1 MGLFYA
7 LEKITIKIFETS
19 KDLPENWD
27 TVAAENHFLQL
38 PYLKV
43 LELSAPTN
51 MQCFYI
57 GIYENAELIGVSLAQ
72 YLDLNKLE
80 SFGERDNCFKTFI
93 RNFIFRNFASHT
105 LFIGNNMITGQN
117 SFTFNKQI
125 SFENISYLL
134 IQCSQELIQFF
145 KQKGIKIHLVSF
157 KDFYQDCA
165 VEFKKFAF
173 KNIYEFNTQPNM
185 IFDLPYSWRVKD
197 DYYNAF
203 SKKYRDQYKRAHKK
217 FEGIL
222 VKELDF
228 DEVIFHENRINELYH
243 HVAKNAPFNTFFL
256 AENHFSIFKK
266 QCGDGFKIFGYFL
279 EEKLIGFHS
288 VLLNDNILETYFLGY
303 DDQVQKEKMLYL
315 NMLYNMTE
323 FGITHQFKKIIF
335 GRTALEIKS
344 SVGATPTK
352 MTGFIFHNNKI
363 LNTFLGKIFR
373 NLEPE
378 TVWQQR
384 HPFK

>member
-1 MGLFYA
+1 M
-7 LEKITIKIFETS
+7 EKITIKIFDTIN
-19 KDLPENWD
+19 DLPENWNA
-27 TVAAENHFLQL
+27 VAAENHFLQI

-57 GIYENAELIGVSLAQ
+57 GYYENATLIGVSLAQ

-80 SFGERDNCFKTFI
+80 SFGERDNCFKTYI

-117 SFTFNKQI
+117 SFIFNKKI
-125 SFENISYLL
+125 SFEDVSHVLM
-134 IQCSQELIQFF
+134 QSSQELVKYF

-165 VEFKKFAF
+165 TAF
-173 KNIYEFNTQPNM
+173 KNHAFAKVYEFNTQPNM
-185 IFDLPYSWRVKD
+185 VFELPSNWLTAE
-197 DYYNAF
+197 DYYNSF

-217 FEGIL
+217 FDGIL
-222 VKELDF
+222 VKELEI
-228 DEVIFHENRINELYH
+228 DEVVHYEARINELYH
-243 HVAKNAPFNTFFL
+243 YVAKNAPFNTFFL
-256 AENHFSIFKK
+256 AENHFSTFKK
-266 QCGDGFKIFGYFL
+266 QCGNGFKIFGYFL
-279 EEKLIGFHS
+279 DDKLIGFHS
-288 VLLNDNILETYFLGY
+288 VLLNDTVLETYFLGY

-344 SVGATPTK
+344 SIGATPV
-352 MTGFIFHNNKI
+352 MMSGFIYHRNK
-363 LNTFLGKIFR
+363 LVNKFLGKIFK